1 MKRISKLIYYVVY
14 IITISLLYGLIR
26 MVTMTFDGDMRF
38 EVDRIINLT
47 TLVMPFVFFQ
57 IVTAIF
63 VVRNLSL
70 KKLFFLSAIF
80 TFVSCI
86 LSYIIS
92 PLLIT
97 PAPAYI
103 YIITYH
109 WNLLELLFMLGLPVL
124 ILVILQRKGAK
135 VALQPTVKST
145 QASGHK
151 ELEDVKEQPLLTDN
165 KSSNKIYWWH
175 WDIAIAAIPV
185 WFGILLDPFGI
196 VNYMCGLINVPIHL
210 FALFSSV
217 LMLPIGVVCIVLF
230 LARMIIIWPRH
241 IRPWPRLLLS
251 WAIVIVG
258 ICLWIGPFFIQVL
271 PGPFQ
276 RYACGLRRHVQATTD
291 IEAIQRWLST
301 LDPNNIQGKWLDMD
315 VEPDIRREYMSRII
329 PAPNAIIRLR
339 PKTTRFELDD
349 SGRPMIRLMWGSGV
363 MGSWG
368 YIFGDKDMEIPE
380 TELPGRKE
388 LGNSIKMQYSYD
400 PRETWLTIA
409 PGVYVWYDLE

>member
-1 MKRISKLIYYVVY
+1 MERIFKLIYYVVY
-14 IITISLLYGLIR
+14 IITISLFYGLIR
-26 MVTMTFDGDMRF
+26 MVTMTLDGDMRF
-38 EVDRIINLT
+38 EVDRIINLA

-70 KKLFFLSAIF
+70 KKIFFISTIF
-80 TFVSCI
+80 TIASCI

-92 PLLIT
+92 PLLII
-97 PAPAYI
+97 PGPV
-103 YIITYH
+103 YIIAFH
-109 WNLLELLFMLGLPVL
+109 WNLLELLFMLGIPVL
-124 ILVILQRKGAK
+124 ILTIAQRRRTKDMS
-135 VALQPTVKST
+135 QPTVKNAQVDDSDEIEVGMLKS
-145 QASGHK
+145 QQC
-151 ELEDVKEQPLLTDN
+151 EN
-165 KSSNKIYWWH
+165 KPPCKSYWWYL
-175 WDIAIAAIPV
+175 DIGLAIVPL
-185 WFGILLDPFGI
+185 WFLILIDPFGI
-196 VNYMCGLINVPIHL
+196 VNYLCGLINVPIHL

-230 LARMIIIWPRH
+230 LVRMIIIWPRH

-251 WAIVIVG
+251 WAIVIGG
-258 ICLWIGPFFIQVL
+258 ICLWIGPFFIHVL

-291 IEAIQRWLST
+291 IEAIQSWLST
-301 LDPNNIQGKWLDMD
+301 LDPNNIQGKWLDMNIQPD
-315 VEPDIRREYMSRII
+315 VRREYTSRII

-339 PKTTRFELDD
+339 PKISRFELDD

-368 YIFGDKDMEIPE
+368 YIFGDKDVEIPE
-380 TELPGRKE
+380 TELPGHKE
-388 LGNSIKMQYSYD
+388 IRSGRNMQSSYGSSKTRL
-400 PRETWLTIA
+400 PIA